1 MFSKVLVAN
10 RGEIAVQII
19 RTLHNMGIQAVAVYS
34 KADKDSLFVHLA
46 DEAVC
51 IGDVMPKDSY
61 LNMENILSA
70 AVLTACDAIHP
81 GYGFLSENAKFA
93 ELCEQ
98 SHITFIGPSPQLMTL
113 MGDKAQAR
121 DTMKNVGVPVIP
133 GSDGVVNSIEE
144 AEAISERIGY
154 PILLK
159 AAVGGGGKGIR
170 QVTSQNMLRSAF
182 QEAQKEAEASFSD
195 GSMYIEKVI
204 TNAKHIEVQVIADI
218 FGNVVVLPERDC
230 SMQRKHQ
237 KVIEETPCA
246 LLSSAEREK
255 LLAVVSHAVTEIGYT
270 NTGTFEFLMDND
282 HHFYFMEMNTRL
294 QVEHTVTEAITGVEL
309 IKSQL
314 VVAAGEKLGFTQED
328 IHIMGHAIECR
339 LNAED
344 PSQNFLPQPGKIENL
359 YFPTGTLGVRID
371 AGIVAGDAIYP
382 FYDSMIAKLI
392 VRGETRDDSV
402 IKMRRVLEE
411 TVIDGVQT
419 NCEYLDQL
427 LSTQDFQSGQYT
439 TTYIEELQ
447 DLPTINNNSATQ
459 SLDHQQLKRQMN
471 QLPDDMMTKCPKC
484 HTQFFSGELG
494 TYHTCPHC
502 GYGFRVSAQERVNWI
517 FDDYQLINEDITV
530 SEYFLVDNQ
539 AYQKKVDS
547 GKARTHLNES
557 VMTGIGKI
565 DNMQTAFGI
574 MDPFFVMG
582 SLGSGTGEKIAR
594 LFEMATERRL
604 PVVMFTASG
613 GARMQEG
620 IHSLM
625 QMAKT
630 SQAVAKHHEAGLF
643 YLVVLCD
650 PTTGGVTASYAMQGD
665 IVLAESQ
672 ALVGFA
678 GRRVIEQTMM
688 RKPPEDFQD
697 AETVLANGFIDAVVP
712 REDIRSVIAQLL
724 AFHQHEGARISD

>member
-1 MFSKVLVAN
+1 
-10 RGEIAVQII
+10 
-19 RTLHNMGIQAVAVYS
+19 
-34 KADKDSLFVHLA
+34 
-46 DEAVC
+46 
-51 IGDVMPKDSY
+51 
-61 LNMENILSA
+61 
-70 AVLTACDAIHP
+70 
-81 GYGFLSENAKFA
+81 
-93 ELCEQ
+93 
-98 SHITFIGPSPQLMTL
+98 
-113 MGDKAQAR
+113 
-121 DTMKNVGVPVIP
+121 
-133 GSDGVVNSIEE
+133 
-144 AEAISERIGY
+144 
-154 PILLK
+154 
-159 AAVGGGGKGIR
+159 
-170 QVTSQNMLRSAF
+170 
-182 QEAQKEAEASFSD
+182 
-195 GSMYIEKVI
+195 
-204 TNAKHIEVQVIADI
+204 
-218 FGNVVVLPERDC
+218 
-230 SMQRKHQ
+230 
-237 KVIEETPCA
+237 
-246 LLSSAEREK
+246 
-255 LLAVVSHAVTEIGYT
+255 
-270 NTGTFEFLMDND
+270 
-282 HHFYFMEMNTRL
+282 
-294 QVEHTVTEAITGVEL
+294 
-309 IKSQL
+309 
-314 VVAAGEKLGFTQED
+314 
-328 IHIMGHAIECR
+328 
-339 LNAED
+339 
-344 PSQNFLPQPGKIENL
+344 
-359 YFPTGTLGVRID
+359 
-371 AGIVAGDAIYP
+371 
-382 FYDSMIAKLI
+382 
-392 VRGETRDDSV
+392 
-402 IKMRRVLEE
+402 
-411 TVIDGVQT
+411 
-419 NCEYLDQL
+419 
-427 LSTQDFQSGQYT
+427 
-439 TTYIEELQ
+439 
-447 DLPTINNNSATQ
+447 
-459 SLDHQQLKRQMN
+459 
-471 QLPDDMMTKCPKC
+471 MTKCPKC